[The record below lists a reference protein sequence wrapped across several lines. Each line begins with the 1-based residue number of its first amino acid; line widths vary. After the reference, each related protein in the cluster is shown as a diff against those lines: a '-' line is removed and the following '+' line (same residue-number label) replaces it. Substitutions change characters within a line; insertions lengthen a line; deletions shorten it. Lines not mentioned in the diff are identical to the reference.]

1 MSTIQRHEA
10 TNLAASLKEQLAS
23 IDTQEEKKKETIKL
37 GWVIGVFAPCLINI
51 WGVILFLRLPWATAQ
66 AGAVQMTLVVLLATA
81 VTFLTAISLSAT
93 ATNGQVGAGGAYFLI
108 SRNLGPAHGGAI
120 GVLYGFAAAVSVSLY
135 AIGFAETLTGMWGWD
150 NNPFGEWALRV
161 IAFLLLT
168 VVFGICLNGI
178 GFLAKLQ
185 LAFFSAQLLG
195 MGVIAVGALVSGFAS
210 SSGEMVI
217 GPKYTGDES
226 FFSIFAVFFPAA
238 TGIMA
243 GANASG
249 NLSNPSSSIPKGT
262 LAAII
267 LSSTVYIIL
276 IWIFALTSTRDELG
290 AETLVVSELA
300 LWSPLVYVA
309 IFASTTSSTFASMMG
324 APRVLMAVAADKL
337 IPMFNPLGVVR
348 GSDGEPIRAYIL
360 VYIIATGCIGI
371 GNLNTIASGITQLFL
386 ISYGFV
392 NYACFASSIVNSPGW
407 RPGFEAYHYSLSAL
421 GSLLCLA
428 VMILIDYITAA
439 IAIFVCAGL
448 FAAITYRDPDVNWG
462 SVNQARIKK
471 SALSSALRLQATP
484 EHVKTWSPQI
494 LLLTGSWSERLSL
507 IRMAEILA
515 AQSLLIL
522 GNVLRDASLQ
532 DVAVRQ
538 REAAAWIVEHELHAF
553 AAVTSARSLRD
564 GVRSL
569 LMSAGLGS
577 AFRPNVFMM
586 GFRHHWRLDGE
597 RSNGYVNIIRDAIDA
612 GVSVVLARNSAFY
625 NFTAPSPDTQT
636 LDVYWL
642 EDDGGLTALLPLL
655 MRRSP
660 LFSKTKLRMFSTVEA
675 GNDVDDTQA
684 LYTLLTKL
692 RIKVGALEVLTTLCG
707 EPTPES
713 WAWFESLGVLTLE
726 RASSVLASRGCGE
739 EGMTPKR
746 LLGYW
751 RATTRHFLRLGEILA
766 ERSGS
771 AAAIFVPLRI
781 PGGNDDGVMYMA
793 WLEAMTRGVV
803 RPVFFIRSTNED
815 VMTVDA

>member
-1 MSTIQRHEA
+1 
-10 TNLAASLKEQLAS
+10 
-23 IDTQEEKKKETIKL
+23 
-37 GWVIGVFAPCLINI
+37 
-51 WGVILFLRLPWATAQ
+51 
-66 AGAVQMTLVVLLATA
+66 
-81 VTFLTAISLSAT
+81 
-93 ATNGQVGAGGAYFLI
+93 
-108 SRNLGPAHGGAI
+108 
-120 GVLYGFAAAVSVSLY
+120 
-135 AIGFAETLTGMWGWD
+135 
-150 NNPFGEWALRV
+150 
-161 IAFLLLT
+161 
-168 VVFGICLNGI
+168 
-178 GFLAKLQ
+178 
-185 LAFFSAQLLG
+185 
-195 MGVIAVGALVSGFAS
+195 
-210 SSGEMVI
+210 
-217 GPKYTGDES
+217 
-226 FFSIFAVFFPAA
+226 
-238 TGIMA
+238 
-243 GANASG
+243 
-249 NLSNPSSSIPKGT
+249 
-262 LAAII
+262 
-267 LSSTVYIIL
+267 
-276 IWIFALTSTRDELG
+276 
-290 AETLVVSELA
+290 
-300 LWSPLVYVA
+300 
-309 IFASTTSSTFASMMG
+309 
-324 APRVLMAVAADKL
+324 
-337 IPMFNPLGVVR
+337 
-348 GSDGEPIRAYIL
+348 
-360 VYIIATGCIGI
+360 
-371 GNLNTIASGITQLFL
+371 
-386 ISYGFV
+386 
-392 NYACFASSIVNSPGW
+392 
-407 RPGFEAYHYSLSAL
+407 
-421 GSLLCLA
+421 
-428 VMILIDYITAA
+428 
-439 IAIFVCAGL
+439 
-448 FAAITYRDPDVNWG
+448 
-462 SVNQARIKK
+462 VNQARIKK

-532 DVAVRQ
+532 DVALRQ